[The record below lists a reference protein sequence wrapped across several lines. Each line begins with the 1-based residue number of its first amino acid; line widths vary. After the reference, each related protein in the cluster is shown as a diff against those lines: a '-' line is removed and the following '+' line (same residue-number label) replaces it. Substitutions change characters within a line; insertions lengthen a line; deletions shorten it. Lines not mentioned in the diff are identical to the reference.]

1 VLPPQINDPHYTR
14 IDDDIRRS
22 NVDNGRTDIIQNAKE
37 DIGYKGLKE
46 EVTSTLTERRNRNLN
61 IGTQDK

>member
-1 VLPPQINDPHYTR
+1 MR

-22 NVDNGRTDIIQNAKE
+22 NVDNGRTDRIQNAKE